1 MDQFENRATAE
12 IPESTELAP
21 VSKAKSGK
29 SPTQEVY
36 AAYEKA
42 FNALNRDLFAGEL
55 PHPFKTL
62 RGNKSSDGHVWP
74 GRFEDQEGNPVIEL
88 AVRPA
93 AKDADPQDLLGGL
106 THQMLR
112 VWQQTLGSKKPSRPN
127 YHNREFAD
135 KAKEIGL
142 SVSVPGGRE
151 GQVTGDRVE
160 LAAIPGGAFEKAVAR
175 LLRTGWEV
183 PLREVIEASGPEK
196 RGGQRKKMV
205 CPRCE
210 DNVLTTDAEPEC
222 GRCRKETGEIYPMV
236 EESEFVAQGGSFEL
250 SDEQRKERRQARRKA
265 AKVEPDTKNGAG
277 EGVER

>member
-12 IPESTELAP
+12 IPESAEPEP

-29 SPTQEVY
+29 SPTQEVE

-42 FNALNRDLFAGEL
+42 FSALNRDLFGEEL
-55 PHPFKTL
+55 PLPYRTL

-74 GRFEDQEGNPVIEL
+74 DRFENQKGNKFTEL

-93 AKDADPQDLLGGL
+93 EKDAEPQDVLGGL

-112 VWQQTLGSKKPSRPN
+112 LWQQRFGRKKPSRPN

-175 LLRTGWEV
+175 LLRTGWDV

-196 RGGQRKKMV
+196 RGGQRKKLV

-210 DNVLTTDAEPEC
+210 DHVLTTDAEPEC
-222 GRCRKETGEIYPMV
+222 GRCRKETGQNYPMV
-236 EESEFVAQGGSFEL
+236 EESEFIAQGESFEL
-250 SDEQRKERRQARRKA
+250 SEEQRKERRQARRKT
-265 AKVEPDTKNGAG
+265 AKTEPEKEWKD
-277 EGVER
+277 E